1 MSGVAEFVLNYLRQT
16 EPRITLETKLTDSWI
31 DSLDL
36 TELAQEVE
44 DVYQIEI
51 WGEISNLE
59 VGSTVIDIVNLIQ
72 LKMKE
77 T

>member
-1 MSGVAEFVLNYLRQT
+1 MSSVAEFVLNYLRQT
-16 EPRITLETKLTDSWI
+16 EPRITLETKLIDSWI

-36 TELAQEVE
+36 AELAQEVE
-44 DVYQIEI
+44 YVYQIEI

-59 VGSTVIDIVNLIQ
+59 AGSAVIDLVNLIQ

-77 T
+77 A